1 MNLMNLII
9 ENILRYFHYY
19 YNYYISKSRNI
30 YWKSRN
36 I

>member
-1 MNLMNLII
+1 MNLMNLTI

-19 YNYYISKSRNI
+19 NFYISKSRNI
-30 YWKSRN
+30 YSKFRN